1 MRLTENLL
9 QCPRFLIIAR
19 FARIALTVLFAL
31 AILVPAHAEARPS
44 QRALEGKVSSITR
57 DGVTWRFNEP
67 VEAGQF
73 VNGDYYVVGPV
84 TVMSISPEPQRTS
97 PYLNGSVLNL
107 PTASGHS
114 GFDSRLNDG
123 DDQSWWFDAA
133 ARVYA
138 PLSLKAGDSL
148 VSSISV
154 KTPHT
159 LPSPMRAGDRS
170 ISPVGSISILTVLAA
185 APATAA
191 FRPSYC
197 DREQSLFFESAML
210 RDLLPSLPRSRL
222 AHRPP
227 SLSEFETMFRRPWVD
242 LSPFNFDAPA
252 EYMPQYGA
260 HVATAVSFATLL
272 LTLDFPTREKM
283 NLTNYLVQY
292 GIDLFGCMKAGYGW
306 PALGGHRSG
315 RKAPIIFAGLLLNNS
330 EMKHVSDLYPNRFG
344 EDMQTV
350 YVDKIPGGF
359 TQAWQGAKAI
369 YGGHYGVMDNGQ
381 PVSPG
386 INGPYEQLQPRE
398 WPGQLGEG
406 YRRCCTSMSWV
417 GEGLAMRLLGAK
429 EFWNHDA
436 FFDYVDRWMTE
447 DDTQSNKIA
456 SSQTGAPVAADW
468 SVQRQTR
475 AYFAGQVSA
484 PNFVDDMWVAFRK

>member
-1 MRLTENLL
+1 MWLTENALRY
-9 QCPRFLIIAR
+9 PRSLKIER
-19 FARIALTVLFAL
+19 LARIALTVSFAL
-31 AILVPAHAEARPS
+31 AILFPAHAEALPA
-44 QRALEGKVSSITR
+44 QRAADGKVSSHHEGRSDLEIQRTGRSRSVREWGLLRRWTGYR
-57 DGVTWRFNEP
+57 DVDQPGAAKGFSLFERFGPESTDEERTQWFRQP
-67 VEAGQF
+67 VERRRRS
-73 VNGDYYVVGPV
+73 DLVVRCG
-84 TVMSISPEPQRTS
+84 RTS
-97 PYLNGSVLNL
+97 LCPAITEG
-107 PTASGHS
+107 
-114 GFDSRLNDG
+114 
-123 DDQSWWFDAA
+123 
-133 ARVYA
+133 
-138 PLSLKAGDSL
+138 GDSL

-154 KTPHT
+154 KTPHV

-210 RDLLPSLPRSRL
+210 RNLLPSLPRSRL

-227 SLSEFETMFRRPWVD
+227 SLSEFETMFRRPWLD

-272 LTLDFPTREKM
+272 LTLDFPAREKA

-292 GIDLFGCMKAGYGW
+292 GIDLFGCVKAGYGW
-306 PALGGHRSG
+306 PAHGGHRSG
-315 RKAPIIFAGLLLNNS
+315 RKAPIIFAGLLLDNS

-386 INGPYEQLQPRE
+386 INGPHEQLQPKE
-398 WPGQLGEG
+398 WPGPLGEG

-417 GEGLAMRLLGAK
+417 GEGLAMRLLGAQAY
-429 EFWNHDA
+429 WNHDA

-447 DDTQSNKIA
+447 DDTQSNKLA
-456 SSQTGAPVAADW
+456 TSQTGSPVAADW

-475 AYFAGQVSA
+475 AYFDGQVSA
-484 PNFVDDMWVAFRK
+484 PNFVDDMWAAFRK

>member
-1 MRLTENLL
+1 MRREYLL
-9 QCPRFLIIAR
+9 AAILCLVHAV
-19 FARIALTVLFAL
+19 TLFA
-31 AILVPAHAEARPS
+31 
-44 QRALEGKVSSITR
+44 QRGVNGKVSSITK
-57 DGVTWRFNEP
+57 DGVTWTFSEP
-67 VEAGQF
+67 VEFGQF
-73 VNGDYYVVGPV
+73 VNGDYYVVGSV
-84 TVMSISPEPQRTS
+84 TVTAISPEPQRTS

-123 DDQSWWFDAA
+123 DDQSWWFDAT
-133 ARVYA
+133 ARVY
-138 PLSLKAGDSL
+138 PSLSLKPGDAL

-159 LPSPMRAGDRS
+159 SASPMRAGDKT

-185 APATAA
+185 APQSPA

-197 DREQSLFFESAML
+197 DREQNLIYENSVM
-210 RDLLPSLPRSRL
+210 RGLLPSLPRSKL

-227 SLSEFETMFRRPWVD
+227 ALSEFEAMFRRPWVD

-272 LTLDFPTREKM
+272 LTLDFPARDKT
-283 NLTNYLVQY
+283 NLTNYLIQY
-292 GIDLFGCMKAGYGW
+292 GIDLFGCVKAGYGW
-306 PALGGHRSG
+306 PAFGGHRSG

-330 EMKHVSDLYPNRFG
+330 DMKHVSDLYPNRFG

-350 YVDKIPGGF
+350 YINQIPGGY
-359 TQAWQGAKAI
+359 TEAWQGAKVI

-386 INGPYEQLQPRE
+386 VNGPHEQLQPKE
-398 WPGQLGEG
+398 WPSPMGEG
-406 YRRCCTSMSWV
+406 YRRCCTSMSWI

-429 EFWNHDA
+429 TFWNHDA
-436 FFDYVDRWMTE
+436 FFDYVDRWMME
-447 DDTQSNKIA
+447 DDTPSNKIA
-456 SSQTGAPVAADW
+456 AAQTGAPVAADW

-475 AYFAGQVSA
+475 AYFQGQVSA
-484 PNFVDDMWVAFRK
+484 PNFVDDMWAAFRK